1 MFNMS
6 FESLKYIISQK
17 SYVAGLFLYLLLL
30 FNFFLEQFAF
40 VVNSPKIQILIYSNL
55 HKIDCTLFLFIFF
68 LNSTNIVEVF
78 RTISRPPQIFL
89 AEIWTIY
96 DKIYN
101 QIIDLFHQNCDFVE
115 NFFQNSCEKS

>member
-1 MFNMS
+1 MICPS
-6 FESLKYIISQK
+6 K
-17 SYVAGLFLYLLLL
+17 GR
-30 FNFFLEQFAF
+30 
-40 VVNSPKIQILIYSNL
+40 VN
-55 HKIDCTLFLFIFF
+55 FLFIFF

-115 NFFQNSCEKS
+115 NFFQNSYYSVYTKIKACNLNFQIKPNLWLDPFSLLRYARFSNKSLILLMFMVFHTIDLKFA

>member
-1 MFNMS
+1 MYVFGLFNNMS

-68 LNSTNIVEVF
+68 ITFINTSHFNKHFALLNE
-78 RTISRPPQIFL
+78 
-89 AEIWTIY
+89 
-96 DKIYN
+96 
-101 QIIDLFHQNCDFVE
+101 
-115 NFFQNSCEKS
+115 